1 MDNSYKTKKRVKS
14 SRYLI
19 YLFFLFCQVGLF
31 AQSDKITLEA
41 ASSDP
46 TLVVRGN
53 ELTIETI
60 NQLSDK
66 VFIKTTDSKLDFP
79 VTGVLI
85 DKNNLVIDVFSN
97 QQIDCSKITDGNY
110 LVAVQASKN
119 AVAESFIKSHFKK
132 KDVVKLRKNG
142 NISNLKEILGIQS
155 AQLKVD
161 RDKFTTVYDKQFLV
175 NCELINKNSSS
186 KYQIV
191 VSDQKIQK
199 SIQNKLALNCKLQ
212 KGVNYINIVLLEN
225 SKKISEENLV
235 VFYKEKEEVASKIKV
250 LWIEQFPNAKVLTN
264 RAAVDSMLKNA
275 KIAGFTH
282 LVLDVK
288 GPEGYVSYRKN
299 NLSHTPYFTSTSN
312 PNKKINDDGFDLL
325 GELTDGAKKGGFKMF
340 VSFNFFTEGNVT
352 TQDYAVL
359 RSHPE
364 WEEMVQRPE
373 DKGQIL
379 KISES
384 KVGQEAK
391 LGKRVALA
399 FVNPANPEV
408 VDFQLLRVKEV
419 LDNYA
424 IDGIVLDRTRFDNFY
439 ADFSELSKNKFA
451 EYLKQKGKQL
461 DHFPNDAFSIDSEG
475 KMVEGKYFID
485 WITFRST
492 LIKEFASKVRKVVNE
507 YKASTK
513 PNLQLAAY
521 VGSWYETYYQNGVN
535 WASSTFNYNPILGF
549 PESKFYSAEYSKT
562 SYLDNLDF
570 IMIGTYYKTDKEIA
584 KYVTLGNILVDGKI
598 PVSAS
603 LSLPDLNDSERRIAI
618 KSAFKNSSGLMIFDL
633 CYINW
638 AEFLDQMKGLQ
649 TIKK

>member
-1 MDNSYKTKKRVKS
+1 MDNNYKTRSIVKNS
-14 SRYLI
+14 KFLI
-19 YLFFLFCQVGLF
+19 YLFFLLYQVGLL

-41 ASSDP
+41 ASADP

-53 ELTIETI
+53 ELGVESI
-60 NQLSDK
+60 NQFNDK
-66 VFIKTTDSKLDFP
+66 VFIKTTNSKLESP
-79 VTGVLI
+79 ITGVLI
-85 DKNNLVIDVFSN
+85 SKNNLVIDVFSN
-97 QQIDCSKITDGNY
+97 QQIDYSKITDGNY

-119 AVAESFIKSHFKK
+119 AAAEAFFKSNFKK
-132 KDVVKLRKNG
+132 NDVVKLRKNG
-142 NISNLKEILGIQS
+142 NISTLKEILNLQ
-155 AQLKVD
+155 AAVLKID
-161 RDKFTTVYDKQFLV
+161 RDKFTTVFEKQFLV
-175 NCELINKNSSS
+175 NCELINKSPGHN
-186 KYQIV
+186 YEIV
-191 VSDQKIQK
+191 ISDQNVQK
-199 SIQNKLALNCKLQ
+199 SIQNKLALNCKLK
-212 KGVNYINIVLLEN
+212 KGVNYINIALLDN
-225 SKKISEENLV
+225 SKKISEEHLV
-235 VFYKEKEEVASKIKV
+235 VFCKEKEVAESKIKV

-264 RAAVDSMLKNA
+264 RTAVDSMLKNA

-312 PNKKINDDGFDLL
+312 PDKKIAEDGFDLL
-325 GELTDGAKKGGFKMF
+325 GELTDGAKKGGFKIF

-359 RSHPE
+359 KQHPE

-391 LGKRVALA
+391 EGKRLALA
-399 FVNPANPEV
+399 FVNPANPQV

-419 LDNYA
+419 LENYA

-461 DHFPNDAFSIDSEG
+461 DNFPKDAFSIDSEG

-492 LIKEFASKVRKVVNE
+492 VIKEFAFKVRKMVNE

-603 LSLPDLNDSERRIAI
+603 LSLPDLNDTERRIAI

-633 CYINW
+633 CYIKW
-638 AEFLDQMKGLQ
+638 PEFLDQIKGL
-649 TIKK
+649 

>member
-1 MDNSYKTKKRVKS
+1 MMDMDNNYKTRSIVKNS
-14 SRYLI
+14 KFLI
-19 YLFFLFCQVGLF
+19 YLFFLLYQVGLL

-41 ASSDP
+41 ASADP

-53 ELTIETI
+53 ELGVESI
-60 NQLSDK
+60 NQFNDK
-66 VFIKTTDSKLDFP
+66 VFIKTTNSKLESP
-79 VTGVLI
+79 ITGVLI
-85 DKNNLVIDVFSN
+85 SKNNLVIDVFSN
-97 QQIDCSKITDGNY
+97 QQIDYSKITDGNY

-119 AVAESFIKSHFKK
+119 AAAEAFFKSNFKK
-132 KDVVKLRKNG
+132 NDVVKLRKNG
-142 NISNLKEILGIQS
+142 NISTLKEILNLQ
-155 AQLKVD
+155 AAVLKID
-161 RDKFTTVYDKQFLV
+161 RDKFTTVFEKQFLV
-175 NCELINKNSSS
+175 NCELINKSPGHN
-186 KYQIV
+186 YEIV
-191 VSDQKIQK
+191 ISDQNVQK
-199 SIQNKLALNCKLQ
+199 SIQNKLALNCKLK
-212 KGVNYINIVLLEN
+212 KGVNYINIALLDN
-225 SKKISEENLV
+225 SKKISEEHLV
-235 VFYKEKEEVASKIKV
+235 VFCKEKEVAESKIKV

-264 RAAVDSMLKNA
+264 RTAVDSMLKNA

-312 PNKKINDDGFDLL
+312 PDKKIAEDGFDLL
-325 GELTDGAKKGGFKMF
+325 GELTDGAKKGGFKIF

-359 RSHPE
+359 KQHPE

-391 LGKRVALA
+391 EGKRLALA
-399 FVNPANPEV
+399 FVNPANPQV

-419 LDNYA
+419 LENYA

-461 DHFPNDAFSIDSEG
+461 DNFPKDAFSIDSEG

-492 LIKEFASKVRKVVNE
+492 VIKEFAFKVRKMVNE

-603 LSLPDLNDSERRIAI
+603 LSLPDLNDTERRIAI

-633 CYINW
+633 CYIKW
-638 AEFLDQMKGLQ
+638 PEFLDQIKGL
-649 TIKK
+649 

>member
-1 MDNSYKTKKRVKS
+1 MKDMGNKCVLKNMENSFKL
-14 SRYLI
+14 LI
-19 YLFFLFCQVGLF
+19 WMLVLFCQVGLF

-41 ASSDP
+41 ASADP
-46 TLVVRGN
+46 TLVVRGH
-53 ELTIETI
+53 ELLVESV
-60 NQLSDK
+60 NQLNGK
-66 VFIKTTDSKLDFP
+66 VFIKTTNSKLETP

-85 DKNNLVIDVFSN
+85 SKNNLVIDVFSN
-97 QQIDCSKITDGNY
+97 QQVDCSRITEGNF
-110 LVAVQASKN
+110 LVAVEASKN
-119 AVAESFIKSHFKK
+119 AVAESFFKNNFKK
-132 KDVVKLRKNG
+132 NDVVKLRKNG
-142 NISNLKEILGIQS
+142 NISNLKEILNLETTL
-155 AQLKVD
+155 LKIN
-161 RDKFTTVYDKQFLV
+161 REKFTTISEKQFQI
-175 NCELINKNSSS
+175 NCELINSSS
-186 KYQIV
+186 NHKYQV
-191 VSDQKIQK
+191 VISDQKIK
-199 SIQNKLALNCKLQ
+199 KNIQNKLALNYTLK
-212 KGVNYINIVLLEN
+212 KGVNYINIALFDN

-235 VFYKEKEEVASKIKV
+235 AFYKEKDAVESKIKV

-264 RAAVDSMLKNA
+264 RIAVDSMLKNA
-275 KIAGFTH
+275 KKAGFTH

-288 GPEGYVSYRKN
+288 GPEGYASYRKN

-312 PNKKINDDGFDLL
+312 PNKKVIDDGFDLL

-340 VSFNFFTEGNVT
+340 VSFNFFTEGNVS

-359 RSHPE
+359 KQHPE

-379 KISES
+379 KVSES
-384 KVGQEAK
+384 KFGQEAK
-391 LGKRVALA
+391 QGKRVSLA

-419 LDNYA
+419 LDNYS

-461 DHFPNDAFSIDSEG
+461 TNFPNDAFIIDSEG

-492 LIKEFASKVRKVVNE
+492 IVKEFASKVRKMVDE
-507 YKASTK
+507 YKISTK

-535 WASSTFNYNPILGF
+535 WASSTFKYNPILGF
-549 PESKFYSAEYSKT
+549 PESKFYSPEYSKT

-570 IMIGTYYKTDKEIA
+570 LMIGTYFKTDKEIS
-584 KYVTLGNILVDGKI
+584 KYVTLGNILVDGKL
-598 PVSAS
+598 PVVAS
-603 LSLPDLNDSERRIAI
+603 LSLPDLNDSERRVAI

-633 CYINW
+633 CYIKW
-638 AEFLDQMKGLQ
+638 EEFLDQIKGL
-649 TIKK
+649 